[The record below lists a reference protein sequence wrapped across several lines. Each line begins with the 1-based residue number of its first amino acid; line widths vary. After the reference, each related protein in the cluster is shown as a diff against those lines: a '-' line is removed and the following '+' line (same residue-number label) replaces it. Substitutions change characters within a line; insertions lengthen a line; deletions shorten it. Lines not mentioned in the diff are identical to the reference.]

1 MKLTQACQM
10 AVRAIWDNKMR
21 SFLTALGIII
31 GVVAVTLLVSV
42 VQGATNTVTGE
53 INAMGSNLLMASVSS
68 VRENITREEL
78 AQLEGTGGVELI
90 APTLSSTMTVKAG
103 ANNQSATVEGA
114 SENTFAIRNYAVQ
127 SGRTIL
133 ATDDTYR
140 TYVAVIGTALAQ
152 ELFGT
157 QDVVG
162 ETVYLDGLAF
172 EIVGVLEEQGSSMM
186 GSQDDGLM
194 IPYGTAQRVMRQT
207 QITSFYA
214 SATSSEA
221 VDEAERTLDM
231 YLYTKTGDEDN
242 YTLFNQSTLLDAMD
256 SILSTMSLMLGG
268 IAAISLLVGG
278 IGIMNIMLVSV
289 TERTREI
296 GIRKAIGARR
306 SDILSQ
312 FLIEAVVLSLSGGLI
327 GLAVGGIG
335 TAILSRVMQM
345 TVSLSVPVALLALGF
360 ACLIGVIFGVYPAT
374 KASKLR
380 PIEALRYE

>member
-1 MKLTQACQM
+1 MKFTQACKM

-42 VQGATNTVTGE
+42 VQSATGSVTSE
-53 INAMGSNLLMASVSS
+53 ISAMGSNLLMGSVQS
-68 VRENITREEL
+68 VRENLTREEL
-78 AQLEGTGGVELI
+78 TALEGTGGVDLI
-90 APTLSSTMTVKAG
+90 APTLSSSMTAKAG
-103 ANNQSATVEGA
+103 ANSQSATVEGA
-114 SENTFAIRNYAVQ
+114 TESTFVIRNYAVAH
-127 SGRTIL
+127 GRTLL
-133 ATDDTYR
+133 ATDDEYR
-140 TYVAVIGTALAQ
+140 TYVAVIGTSLA
-152 ELFGT
+152 EDLFGT
-157 QDVVG
+157 QNVVG
-162 ETVYLDGLAF
+162 EMVYLDGLAF
-172 EIVGVLEEQGSSMM
+172 EIVGVLEKQGSSVS

-194 IPYGTAQRVMRQT
+194 IPYGTAQRVMQQT
-207 QITSFYA
+207 QITAFYA
-214 SATSSEA
+214 SATSSET
-221 VDEAERTLDM
+221 VDQAERTLNM

-296 GIRKAIGARR
+296 GIRKAIGAQR
-306 SDILSQ
+306 SDILCQ

-327 GLAVGGIG
+327 GLFAGWVGTLVLG
-335 TAILSRVMQM
+335 RVMEM
-345 TVSLSVPVALLALGF
+345 TIALSLPVALLALLF
-360 ACLIGVIFGVYPAT
+360 ACLIGVLFGVYPAA